1 MNEQQ
6 QLTELEEL
14 ASGLSVRVCYEP
26 MAGLVQGVGGLCRVR
41 GEYRVIID
49 RRLKSAVAVSGFQR
63 LVAPELKGVHDTP
76 ADGLVVFDDQN
87 ALLCHALISNSPG

>member
-1 MNEQQ
+1 MSEQQ

-14 ASGLSVRVCYEP
+14 ASNLAVRVCYEP

-49 RRLKSAVAVSGFQR
+49 RRLKSAERIQILAEALRRFEFER
-63 LVAPELKGVHDTP
+63 APLSAPVRK
-76 ADGLVVFDDQN
+76 
-87 ALLCHALISNSPG
+87 LLAN